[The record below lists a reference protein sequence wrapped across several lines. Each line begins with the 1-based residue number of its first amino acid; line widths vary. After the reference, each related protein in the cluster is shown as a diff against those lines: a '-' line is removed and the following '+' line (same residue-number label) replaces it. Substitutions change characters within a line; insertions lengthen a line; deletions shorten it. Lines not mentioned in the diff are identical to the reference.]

1 MLCMAMIPQL
11 QGAPSPFDKKS
22 GKTGTGTDDRAY
34 TWASLGSEGW
44 RAGRS
49 AATLCV
55 LFAGTRRVERK
66 RTAGDQ
72 RALEQRGVRLAFVSL
87 AAHARLIAAS
97 VKSSVFLRCALSWA
111 HGFSTYDCLPLGM
124 ADFTSGLR
132 QFETYLLS
140 SSANRGSPAFTTS
153 AFMRAVLSSGF
164 CGMKTCGDA
173 HVKSM

>member
-1 MLCMAMIPQL
+1 MRCMAMIPQL
-11 QGAPSPFDKKS
+11 QGVPSPFADKKERQNWE
-22 GKTGTGTDDRAY
+22 GTGTDDRAY

-72 RALEQRGVRLAFVSL
+72 RALENSPACGSAFVSL
-87 AAHARLIAAS
+87 AAHARLIAAR

-111 HGFSTYDCLPLGM
+111 HGFSTYDCLPFGM
-124 ADFTSGLR
+124 ADFTRGLR

-140 SSANRGSPAFTTS
+140 SSANRAAPAFTTS
-153 AFMRAVLSSGF
+153 AFIRAVLSSGF
-164 CGMKTCGDA
+164 
-173 HVKSM
+173 